1 MGLWTGLGL
10 GLWTGIGLGL
20 WTGIGL
26 GLWTGIGLGL
36 WWTGAVGMCF
46 ISRRI
51 IGGAGA
57 WFTLIGR
64 CVIIGAGRDGG
75 GLGAGAGDRDPP
87 PPPPN
92 AAAAAAA
99 LMAGL
104 SWATPFATVTRA
116 AKTKMRAEKPRP
128 ARLQ

>member
-1 MGLWTGLGL
+1 M

-51 IGGAGA
+51 TGGAGA

-87 PPPPN
+87 PPN

-116 AKTKMRAEKPRP
+116 ARTKRPLP